1 VLAGTRDKVV
11 DVGHNAERLGERL
24 PHCELQLEPGVG
36 HMIHYAQPDKVL
48 AAVESIAAQAGETLY
63 RHNPGAEALARASE
77 SGV

>member
-1 VLAGTRDKVV
+1 MLAGTRDKVV
-11 DVGHNAERLGERL
+11 DVGHNAERL